1 MTLSFGQPA
10 YGLTRRLPDLSLD
23 AAIPRVV
30 EALAGQGFGVL
41 TEIDVEA
48 TLKKKLDVDFAPYT
62 ILGACNPPIA
72 HQALSEEPGIGLLL
86 PCNVVV
92 VQDDDGV
99 VVSAIDPLR
108 MFTVLDRPDIEPLA
122 QQVRELLLAA
132 LGSLEG

>member
-1 MTLSFGQPA
+1 
-10 YGLTRRLPDLSLD
+10 
-23 AAIPRVV
+23 
-30 EALAGQGFGVL
+30 VL